1 MLYLSYLLC
10 LLLLMHKVS
19 LLFRDLHKP
28 ILVLQELF
36 EVSSLCFL
44 ASFPS
49 VDVRS
54 KDTPFNF
61 FEGLLLSHL
70 TQFLV
75 LLLLELLYFGVKV
88 IPVRSCTK
96 HKLIHW
102 LNMCKLLKSGLTSRL
117 DWCWCWIDLKSYGSE
132 GAPPFGKRLATCFP
146 P

>member
-61 FEGLLLSHL
+61 LEGLLLSHL

-96 HKLIHW
+96 HKLIH
-102 LNMCKLLKSGLTSRL
+102 
-117 DWCWCWIDLKSYGSE
+117 
-132 GAPPFGKRLATCFP
+132 
-146 P
+146 